1 MYVLAVD
8 VYSVYLEGQFI
19 SFIPSV
25 NICVNKMSSFTAHI
39 CGVPKHFHGNY
50 SHAIQGGCGGR
61 THYAIG

>member
-39 CGVPKHFHGNY
+39 YAVFLSTSTVITLTLYRGVAVVEH
-50 SHAIQGGCGGR
+50 IMR
-61 THYAIG
+61 